1 MSVNAA
7 LSFEVLPAQCQLMT
21 AHSPGFKLSS
31 FPQSVRQELVPPSRV
46 TPIDTH
52 KLQHELCLP
61 PNQALVDYVHVI
73 SGSGFRLGFNPESV
87 SLKLASQ
94 NMPTAFLQASVI
106 DQYLLTELEK
116 GFVAGPFSISPLT
129 NLNISHF
136 GIIAKKYQPG
146 KWRLILYL
154 SSSQGHSVNE
164 GIPKDPFLVQY
175 MKVDNIIESIMTH
188 GWETCLAKFAV
199 ESAYHI
205 IPVHSHHR
213 YLLGMKW
220 RGEYFID
227 LALPFSLRFAPF
239 IFSSFADLL
248 EWILKH
254 NYEVQFLFH
263 YLDDFHT
270 LGPPDSP
277 VCQQNLD
284 ICVCLFS
291 ECGIPFHPGKLE
303 GPSTCL
309 TVLGIEL
316 DSMAYGLASLR
327 RSLIVLLL
335 FWTPAGLSNSTA
347 RERNWNI

>member
-1 MSVNAA
+1 M
-7 LSFEVLPAQCQLMT
+7 
-21 AHSPGFKLSS
+21 
-31 FPQSVRQELVPPSRV
+31 
-46 TPIDTH
+46 
-52 KLQHELCLP
+52 
-61 PNQALVDYVHVI
+61 DYVHVI

-136 GIIAKKYQPG
+136 GIIAKKYQSG
-146 KWRLILYL
+146 KWQLILYL
-154 SSSQGHSVNE
+154 SSSQDHSVNE

-188 GWETCLAKFAV
+188 GRETCLAKFAV

-205 IPVHSHHR
+205 IPFHSHHR

-220 RGEYFID
+220 WGEYFID

-277 VCQQNLD
+277 VC
-284 ICVCLFS
+284 VCLFS
-291 ECGIPFHPGKLE
+291 EWGIPFHPGKLE